1 MSTSSLPSSR
11 LGLRVEQA
19 RWEFCLPEGARRL
32 IASKDFEGRV
42 NESLVVWLATDK
54 ELAKRVLRW
63 CNTPLYN
70 LSTPYKSLSEA
81 SKVME
86 GQDLARLAVLA
97 SVRSLFLPNAQID
110 IYSREVLWT
119 HSISVGA
126 VASLIS
132 RICGLGDPSMIFVA
146 GTLHDIGLCASEHL
160 DAESFANVMSQIDQ
174 LSATHEVEKD
184 VQGWDHQQLGAA
196 VLSQWGMPE
205 EVQLAALY
213 HHHPERILHE
223 PCAET
228 VGCVAIANYLC
239 SRSGRSSTG
248 YHSLAAPGA
257 PVFDRLGINAGLLT
271 VLWQQLPQ
279 AFESVQGLR

>member
-110 IYSREVLWT
+110 IYSREVLWL
-119 HSISVGA
+119 
-126 VASLIS
+126 SLIH
-132 RICGLGDPSMIFVA
+132 I
-146 GTLHDIGLCASEHL
+146 
-160 DAESFANVMSQIDQ
+160 
-174 LSATHEVEKD
+174 
-184 VQGWDHQQLGAA
+184 
-196 VLSQWGMPE
+196 
-205 EVQLAALY
+205 
-213 HHHPERILHE
+213 
-223 PCAET
+223 
-228 VGCVAIANYLC
+228 
-239 SRSGRSSTG
+239 
-248 YHSLAAPGA
+248 
-257 PVFDRLGINAGLLT
+257 
-271 VLWQQLPQ
+271 
-279 AFESVQGLR
+279 